1 MQMRSAFG
9 YVGYVGTCGN
19 NFSKRPPPS
28 IINNKSRRKK
38 FHIPNGRS
46 VQCKA
51 AGFLYRVTD
60 EKDKKDEQE
69 DEETF
74 DSYDDYLCDFDGLIV
89 TEDKY
94 RWAADLENIRCL
106 NLRGKCV
113 SILGMDSPDNVMPPT
128 WMEIMELRNAF
139 IQSGAGSVE
148 YVYYEDGAFHQDL

>member
-1 MQMRSAFG
+1 MPMCSAFG
-9 YVGYVGTCGN
+9 YVGTRGN
-19 NFSKRPPPS
+19 KFSKRPPPS
-28 IINNKSRRKK
+28 TINMKSRRK
-38 FHIPNGRS
+38 FYIPNGRS

-51 AGFLYRVTD
+51 AGFLYRVSD
-60 EKDKKDEQE
+60 EKEKKDEQE

-74 DSYDDYLCDFDGLIV
+74 DSYDDHLCDFDGLIV

-139 IQSGAGSVE
+139 MQSGAISVA
-148 YVYYEDGAFHQDL
+148 YVYYEDGTFHQDR